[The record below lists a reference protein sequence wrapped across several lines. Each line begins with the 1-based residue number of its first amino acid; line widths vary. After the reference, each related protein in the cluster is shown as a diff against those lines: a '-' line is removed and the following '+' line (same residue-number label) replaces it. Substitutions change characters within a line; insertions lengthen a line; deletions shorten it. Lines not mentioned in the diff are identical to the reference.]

1 MPRRPIPQP
10 IQQQVR
16 QRAKFLCEYCHTSEQ
31 WQYVPFTVDH
41 VLPIGEGGDDGLEN
55 LALACFHCNR
65 RKSDQT
71 TATDPQSQE
80 GVPLFNPRT
89 EQWNEHFMWSV
100 DGLRLV
106 GQTAVGRATIE
117 ALQLNRERIIPI
129 RSEDLLIGRHPPAG
143 DLVEK
148 D

>member
-1 MPRRPIPQP
+1 M
-10 IQQQVR
+10 
-16 QRAKFLCEYCHTSEQ
+16 
-31 WQYVPFTVDH
+31 PFTVDH
-41 VLPIGEGGDDGLEN
+41 VLPIGKGGDDSLEN

-71 TATDPQSQE
+71 TMRDPQTQE
-80 GVPLFNPRT
+80 EVPLYNPRT
-89 EQWNEHFMWSV
+89 HQWNEHFMWSV

-129 RSEDLLIGRHPPAG
+129 RSEDLLIGRHPPKD
-143 DLVEK
+143 DLVVRE
-148 D
+148 